1 MNTQNTNLKV
11 LVVDDDQ
18 GSLLFIEHVLTTDGY
33 TVITAEG
40 GDSALKLMNQSLPDL
55 LITDIVMENGEGTA
69 LIMNVRKM
77 SDLPILAI
85 SGGNIGFGADYL
97 DMALNFGA
105 NAVLSKPFYKSELLD
120 KIDELLN
127 ISEEKKPAI
136 AGFILRH
143 LTALLLPLFLFNL
156 LLNYGYNTTVF

>member
-1 MNTQNTNLKV
+1 MNAHNTNLKI

-18 GSLLFIEHVLTTDGY
+18 GPLLFIEHVLTSEGY
-33 TVITAEG
+33 TVVTAEG
-40 GDSALKLMNQSLPDL
+40 GNSALKLMKQSLPDL

-69 LIMNVRKM
+69 LIMDVRKM

-105 NAVLSKPFYKSELLD
+105 NAILSKPFYKGELLD
-120 KIDELLN
+120 KINELLAVP
-127 ISEEKKPAI
+127 K
-136 AGFILRH
+136 
-143 LTALLLPLFLFNL
+143 
-156 LLNYGYNTTVF
+156 